1 MCVTHINSML
11 VSEILAIVVM
21 NNLEVLAGDD
31 QRVVVVL
38 VVDHQRVPAGSE
50 NILLVWSTFTSIG
63 SNVDGA
69 LQRYTT
75 LHYTV
80 ES

>member
-1 MCVTHINSML
+1 ML

-50 NILLVWSTFTSIG
+50 NILLVRSNFTSSIG

-80 ES
+80 ESPWLS

>member
-1 MCVTHINSML
+1 ML

-50 NILLVWSTFTSIG
+50 NTLLVSSILIKLTTFTS
-63 SNVDGA
+63 SN
-69 LQRYTT
+69 R
-75 LHYTV
+75 
-80 ES
+80 

>member
-1 MCVTHINSML
+1 ML

-38 VVDHQRVPAGSE
+38 VVDHQRVPAE

>member
-1 MCVTHINSML
+1 ML
-11 VSEILAIVVM
+11 VSEILAIIVM

-38 VVDHQRVPAGSE
+38 VVDHQRVPAE
-50 NILLVWSTFTSIG
+50 NILLVWSTFTSSNG
-63 SNVDGA
+63 SNVYGA

-80 ES
+80 ESPWLS

>member
-1 MCVTHINSML
+1 ML

-38 VVDHQRVPAGSE
+38 VVDHQRVPAE

-80 ES
+80 ESPWFS